1 MDGTLVAQV
10 RRFNRLVTRRVGA
23 LDDRFLG
30 RDWPLGAARIL
41 WEIGSDGCDVRDLRS
56 RLGLDSGY
64 LSRLLRLLEA
74 AGMAR
79 VEPGKEDRRVR
90 RARLTAAGLRERAV
104 LDRRSDELA
113 AAILEPLSDSQR
125 TRLVAAMNEVERLL
139 TSSMVEIAP
148 MDPMDRRARY
158 CLRAYFEE
166 LDRRFEAGFDPTL
179 SISADADELRPPR
192 GVLLVA
198 TLGSD
203 PIGCGALKLH
213 AGAPT
218 ELKRM
223 WVAASARG
231 LGLGRRLLTELEAEA
246 LRRGSGT
253 IRLET
258 NRSLTEAI
266 ALYRSSGY
274 REVAAFNDEPYAHH
288 WFEKSLTG

>member
-1 MDGTLVAQV
+1 MDGPLVSQV

-30 RDWPLGAARIL
+30 RDWPMGAARVL

-64 LSRLLRLLEA
+64 LSRLLRSLEA
-74 AGMAR
+74 AGVVR
-79 VEPGKEDRRVR
+79 VEPGKDDRRVR

-246 LRRGSGT
+246 LRRGSCT
-253 IRLET
+253 VRLET